1 MSDGDDETP
10 ADDGE
15 ASETTE
21 ITVDSLDER
30 LESAERALADAET
43 ESDLDTVEGVLDDI
57 EGDVESADLPEPD
70 DEDEDDPAESL
81 TDRLSGLRD
90 DLEAQRGP
98 YAEDVVDEIESAV
111 SKIEDTRWTEQGTD
125 EIADAVAAF
134 ADDAGETLDGDFA
147 PQGHDEESLV
157 ASLESVA
164 TTVEGAGFDPD
175 EDADAIAALLA
186 ATDDLS
192 TGLEEAQEWD
202 DLETNEQLM
211 AEGFYD
217 VLGHFKDFPVEWSAL
232 KEWEQRSRPDM
243 VLLAMNSLQ
252 SDFMERHCLEAFQR
266 MGQAAK
272 TEEVVDAMLQ
282 RAGKRD
288 KPAIRILGKM
298 AAEEAIETLVEYV
311 DADKDPQLQ
320 KVTFKALGE
329 IGDESATQP
338 LANKLDSDNPIVRSQ
353 AARAL
358 GLLGDTRAVDPLSD
372 LLADDD
378 EDTVRT
384 SAAWALRQIGTETAL
399 EAAAEYTGDRAYN
412 VQMEA
417 ESASAALDTDAET
430 PTA

>member
-30 LESAERALADAET
+30 IDSAENALADAET

-70 DEDEDDPAESL
+70 DEDEEDPAESL
-81 TDRLSGLRD
+81 TDRLSDLRD

-98 YAEDVVDEIESAV
+98 YAEDVVDDIESAV
-111 SKIEDTRWTEQGTD
+111 SKIADTRWTEQGAD

-134 ADDAGETLDGDFA
+134 TDAVAETLDEEFT

-157 ASLESVA
+157 AALESVA
-164 TTVEGAGFDPD
+164 TTVEAAGFDPD
-175 EDADAIAALLA
+175 EDADAIDALLT

-192 TGLEEAQEWD
+192 TGLEDAQEWD

-252 SDFMERHCLEAFQR
+252 SDFMERHCLETFQR

-298 AAEEAIETLVEYV
+298 AAEEAVETLVEYV

-329 IGDESATQP
+329 IGDETATEPIAQK
-338 LANKLDSDNPIVRSQ
+338 LASDNPIVRSQ

-358 GLLGDTRAVDPLSD
+358 GLLGDTRAVEPLSD
-372 LLADDD
+372 VLADDA

-417 ESASAALDTDAET
+417 ESASAALDADTET

>member
-30 LESAERALADAET
+30 LESAESALADAET

-57 EGDVESADLPEPD
+57 ESDIESAELPEPD
-70 DEDEDDPAESL
+70 DEDEEAPAESL

-98 YAEDVVDEIESAV
+98 YAEDVIDDIESSV
-111 SKIEDTRWTEQGTD
+111 SKIEDTRWTEQGAD
-125 EIADAVAAF
+125 EIADAVAEF
-134 ADDAGETLDGDFA
+134 AEAAGEILDGDFA

-157 ASLESVA
+157 AALDSVA
-164 TTVEGAGFDPD
+164 TTVEAAGLDPD
-175 EDADAIAALLA
+175 EDDETIAALLE
-186 ATDDLS
+186 ATDALS
-192 TGLEEAQEWD
+192 TGLEDAQEWD

-243 VLLAMNSLQ
+243 VLLALNSLQ
-252 SDFMERHCLEAFQR
+252 SDFMERHCLETFQR

-272 TEEVVDAMLQ
+272 TEAVVDQMLQ

-298 AAEEAIETLVEYV
+298 AAEEAVETLVEYV

-329 IGDESATQP
+329 IGDEAATQP
-338 LANKLDSDNPIVRSQ
+338 IADKLDSDNPIIRSQ

-372 LLADDD
+372 VLADDE

-417 ESASAALDTDAET
+417 ESASEALDAGT

>member
-30 LESAERALADAET
+30 LESAESALADAET

-70 DEDEDDPAESL
+70 DEDEEDPAESL
-81 TDRLSGLRD
+81 TDRLSDLRD

-98 YAEDVVDEIESAV
+98 YAEDVVDEIESSV
-111 SKIEDTRWTEQGTD
+111 SKIEDTRWTEQGAD

-134 ADDAGETLDGDFA
+134 AESVEETLGEEFT

-157 ASLESVA
+157 ASLDSVA
-164 TTVEGAGFDPD
+164 TTVEAAGLDPD
-175 EDADAIAALLA
+175 EDAEDIAALLD
-186 ATDDLS
+186 ATDALS
-192 TGLEEAQEWD
+192 TGLEDAQEWD

-243 VLLAMNSLQ
+243 VLLALNSLQ
-252 SDFMERHCLEAFQR
+252 SDFMERHCLETFQR

-272 TEEVVDAMLQ
+272 TEAVVDAMLQ

-298 AAEEAIETLVEYV
+298 AAEEAVETLVEYV

-329 IGDESATQP
+329 IGDEAATEPIAQ
-338 LANKLDSDNPIVRSQ
+338 KLDSDNPIVRSQ

-358 GLLGDTRAVDPLSD
+358 GLLGDTRAVDPLTD
-372 LLADDD
+372 VLADDA

-384 SAAWALRQIGTETAL
+384 SAAWALRQISTEAAL

-417 ESASAALDTDAET
+417 ESASEALDADAET

>member
-15 ASETTE
+15 GSETTE

-30 LESAERALADAET
+30 LDAAENALADAET
-43 ESDLDTVEGVLDDI
+43 ESDLDTVEGVLDDVETDI
-57 EGDVESADLPEPD
+57 ESAELPAPD
-70 DEDEDDPAESL
+70 DEDEEDPTESL
-81 TDRLSGLRD
+81 TDRLSALRD

-98 YAEDVVDEIESAV
+98 YAEDVIEEVESSA
-111 SKIEDTRWTEQGTD
+111 STIEDTRWTEQGGD
-125 EIADAVAAF
+125 EIADAVAEF
-134 ADDAGETLDGDFA
+134 AESAGGILDADFT
-147 PQGHDEESLV
+147 PQGRDEEPLV
-157 ASLESVA
+157 AALESVA
-164 TTVEGAGFDPD
+164 TAVESAGLDPD
-175 EDADAIAALLA
+175 EDADTIAALLE
-186 ATDDLS
+186 ATDALA

-211 AEGFYD
+211 TEGFYD
-217 VLGHFKDFPVEWSAL
+217 VLGHFKDFPPEWSAL

-243 VLLAMNSLQ
+243 VLLALNSLQ
-252 SDFMERHCLEAFQR
+252 SDFMERHCLETFQR

-272 TEEVVDAMLQ
+272 TEATVDAMLQ

-298 AAEEAIETLVEYV
+298 AADEAVETLVEYV

-329 IGDESATQP
+329 VGDETATQP
-338 LANKLDSDNPIVRSQ
+338 IANKLASDNPIIRSQ

-358 GLLGDTRAVDPLSD
+358 GLLGDARAVDPLAD
-372 LLADDD
+372 VLADDE
-378 EDTVRT
+378 EDTVRA

-399 EAAAEYTGDRAYN
+399 EATAEYTGDRAYN

-417 ESASAALDTDAET
+417 ESASEALDADAGT

>member
-30 LESAERALADAET
+30 LESAESALADAET

-57 EGDVESADLPEPD
+57 ENDIGSAELPEPD
-70 DEDEDDPAESL
+70 DEDEEDPAESL
-81 TDRLSGLRD
+81 TDRLSDLRD

-98 YAEDVVDEIESAV
+98 YAEDVIDEIESSV
-111 SKIEDTRWTEQGTD
+111 SKIEDTRWTEQGAD
-125 EIADAVAAF
+125 EIADAVAEF
-134 ADDAGETLDGDFA
+134 ADTAGGILDGDFTL
-147 PQGHDEESLV
+147 QGHDEESLV
-157 ASLESVA
+157 AALESVA
-164 TTVEGAGFDPD
+164 ATVEAAGLDPD
-175 EDADAIAALLA
+175 EDADTIESLLA
-186 ATDDLS
+186 ATDALA
-192 TGLEEAQEWD
+192 TGLEDAQEWD

-217 VLGHFKDFPVEWSAL
+217 VLGHFKDFPPEWSAL

-243 VLLAMNSLQ
+243 VLLALNSLQ
-252 SDFMERHCLEAFQR
+252 SDFMERHCLETFQR

-272 TEEVVDAMLQ
+272 TEDVVEQMLQ

-298 AAEEAIETLVEYV
+298 AAEEAVETLVEYV

-329 IGDESATQP
+329 IGDEAATQP
-338 LANKLDSDNPIVRSQ
+338 ITNKLVSDNPIIRSQ

-358 GLLGDTRAVDPLSD
+358 GLLGDTRAVDPLTD
-372 LLADDD
+372 VLADDE

-412 VQMEA
+412 VQVEA
-417 ESASAALDTDAET
+417 ESASEALDAGT

>member
-30 LESAERALADAET
+30 LESAESALADAET

-57 EGDVESADLPEPD
+57 EGDIESAELPEPD

-81 TDRLSGLRD
+81 TDRLSDLRD

-98 YAEDVVDEIESAV
+98 YAEDVIDDIESSV
-111 SKIEDTRWTEQGTD
+111 SKIEDTRWTEQGAD
-125 EIADAVAAF
+125 EIADAVAEF
-134 ADDAGETLDGDFA
+134 ADAAGEILDGDFT

-157 ASLESVA
+157 AALDSVA
-164 TTVEGAGFDPD
+164 ATVEAAGLDPD
-175 EDADAIAALLA
+175 GDEDTIASLLA
-186 ATDDLS
+186 ATDALA
-192 TGLEEAQEWD
+192 TGLEDAQEWD

-217 VLGHFKDFPVEWSAL
+217 VLGHFKDFPPEWSAL

-243 VLLAMNSLQ
+243 VLLALNSLQ
-252 SDFMERHCLEAFQR
+252 SDFMERHCLETFQR

-272 TEEVVDAMLQ
+272 TDEVVEQMLQ

-298 AAEEAIETLVEYV
+298 AAEEAVETLVEYV

-329 IGDESATQP
+329 IGDETATQP
-338 LANKLDSDNPIVRSQ
+338 IANKLDSDNPIIRSQ

-358 GLLGDTRAVDPLSD
+358 GLLGDTRAVDPLAD
-372 LLADDD
+372 VLADDE

-417 ESASAALDTDAET
+417 ESASEALDADPET